1 MNDHKDAV
9 RISKQPEGTYDHRAV
24 LNLKARYLEVVAQ
37 LEAERKLNNDLA
49 LGNLKAQHAGS
60 LLIRDLREQLEVLQ
74 RARITNVSDVMREN
88 EALRKDAEIAAL
100 RKDYN
105 ELIMALA
112 AAPDTPTPRTED
124 DEPCYYCHHKQ
135 HEGSPL
141 CPGIEIDR
149 QAHKIGQ
156 LERELASTTYAAQ
169 TLAESLKT
177 TQLQVQEL
185 GGQLA
190 AAQEELKQMRIL
202 AANPHSIQSVKDHLG
217 PLSMWSQSGLEE
229 HDRQIL
235 QAANAEIEALRNDA
249 ERFQWIDA
257 NCREGEGTDAWPFC
271 VRFVTPSRFGVNMR
285 AAIDAAMKER
295 K

>member
-60 LLIRDLREQLEVLQ
+60 LLIRDLRGQLEVLQ

-112 AAPDTPTPRTED
+112 AATQMVSVPRIKAGSQDGWLVEFAWLKKVKTALRSMPDWED
-124 DEPCYYCHHKQ
+124 C
-135 HEGSPL
+135 S
-141 CPGIEIDR
+141 ID
-149 QAHKIGQ
+149 
-156 LERELASTTYAAQ
+156 LE
-169 TLAESLKT
+169 
-177 TQLQVQEL
+177 
-185 GGQLA
+185 
-190 AAQEELKQMRIL
+190 
-202 AANPHSIQSVKDHLG
+202 
-217 PLSMWSQSGLEE
+217 
-229 HDRQIL
+229 
-235 QAANAEIEALRNDA
+235 EIEAVALAMLAAKGDRN
-249 ERFQWIDA
+249 
-257 NCREGEGTDAWPFC
+257 G
-271 VRFVTPSRFGVNMR
+271 
-285 AAIDAAMKER
+285 
-295 K
+295 